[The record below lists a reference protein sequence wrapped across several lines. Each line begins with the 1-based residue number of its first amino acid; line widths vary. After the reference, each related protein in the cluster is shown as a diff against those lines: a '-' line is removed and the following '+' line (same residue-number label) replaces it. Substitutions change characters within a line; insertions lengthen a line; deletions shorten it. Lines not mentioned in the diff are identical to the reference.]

1 MSHLAKGERNMNT
14 KTILEGLLFIVGD
27 EGADKAELLALF
39 NDDETGLSDALNELK
54 QKFNKDET
62 SALQLTQF
70 GTKYKLTTKTEHKAF
85 YEQFFS
91 TITLQQ
97 LSNAALEVLAIIAYN
112 QPITRAR
119 IEYIRGVNSD
129 GLIRKLQAFSL
140 IEEVG
145 REDSPGLPL
154 LFGVSDQFLDYFGL
168 ISMEELPALK
178 ETSLDEISEEVDI
191 FMTKYQ
197 ELDDREVGDH

>member
-1 MSHLAKGERNMNT
+1 MDSC
-14 KTILEGLLFIVGD
+14 TILEGLLFIVGD
-27 EGADKAELLALF
+27 EGADKSELLALF
-39 NDDETGLSDALNELK
+39 GNDEAILSRALKELK
-54 QKFNKDET
+54 DKCNNDAT
-62 SALQLTQF
+62 SALQVSQF
-70 GTKYKLTTKTEHKAF
+70 GTKYKLTTKTEHKEF
-85 YEQFFS
+85 YQQFFS

-129 GLIRKLQAFSL
+129 GLIRKLQVFNL

-145 REDSPGLPL
+145 REDSPGLPI

-168 ISMEELPALK
+168 ISIDELPALK
-178 ETSLDEISEEVDI
+178 ETSLADISEEVDL
-191 FMTKYQ
+191 FMTKYEEMEAPQ
-197 ELDDREVGDH
+197 VGEQ

>member
-1 MSHLAKGERNMNT
+1 MDSC
-14 KTILEGLLFIVGD
+14 TILEGLLFIVGD
-27 EGADKAELLALF
+27 EGADKSELLALF
-39 NDDETGLSDALNELK
+39 GNDEATLTRALEALK
-54 QKFNKDET
+54 SKCNNDKT
-62 SALQLTQF
+62 SALRLTQF
-70 GTKYKLTTKTEHKAF
+70 GTKYKLTTKTEHKEF
-85 YEQFFS
+85 YQQFFS

-129 GLIRKLQAFSL
+129 GLIRKLQVFNL

-145 REDSPGLPL
+145 REDSPGLPI

-168 ISMEELPALK
+168 ISIEELPALK
-178 ETSLDEISEEVDI
+178 ETSLADISEEVDL
-191 FMTKYQ
+191 FMTKYE
-197 ELDDREVGDH
+197 ELDAPQVGEQ